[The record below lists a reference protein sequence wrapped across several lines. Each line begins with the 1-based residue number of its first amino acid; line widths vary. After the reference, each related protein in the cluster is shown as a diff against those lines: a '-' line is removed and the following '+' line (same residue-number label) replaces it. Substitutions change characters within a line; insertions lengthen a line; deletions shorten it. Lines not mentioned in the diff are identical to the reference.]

1 LKRNKEQ
8 RWDFCDVG
16 FGFANTMEVE
26 ATYNQI
32 LQKKEDQ
39 LKRDALLERQATQLT
54 KYFIRARQRELKDT
68 VEKQVEQSRK
78 HYERNL
84 QKARAAGEAA
94 AAVAEMV
101 QEEKVIISAH
111 MAEKGRERHAEEL
124 RVKADRQER
133 EKWQQA
139 RILYERFQAQERIKQ
154 RQEVEK
160 ERMKNL
166 QDKLEKSE
174 KNISEHRQE
183 KAEKMKENKDKNA
196 KKADSVYVSR
206 RELQKAR
213 HKAIK
218 STVGISQR
226 KMEAAEQRRQDHQ
239 FKVQEACR
247 EHMETVP
254 QKVELGEMKKEE
266 KRQERHQNI
275 IEKAIRLQERL
286 AKLRGE
292 TSSEKEDDSS
302 GEGYEQSPRK
312 QAGRL
317 ASKESHPLDSKAPTE
332 KKEEVQEEEAQGG
345 SSPRII
351 SYRSKELILANSKA
365 QRDYV
370 QKCGSLQEAGV
381 YMQTTKHF
389 KVLADAAVV
398 NPQSDPPV
406 KRMRSLHEKYL
417 LEGPK
422 RRQRMLEARASAA
435 SSARTPRRMIPT
447 CGLCERHFPLKN
459 LVGSALNKTLQK
471 VKEDLRGSDSLDS
484 IEGGAPSPDP
494 SDALQA
500 DRLLPGVR
508 LYDTEIP
515 LCAACY
521 HRVRI
526 CSSSKT

>member
-1 LKRNKEQ
+1 MLPLSSL
-8 RWDFCDVG
+8 
-16 FGFANTMEVE
+16 VE

-54 KYFIRARQRELKDT
+54 KYFIRARQRELKALD
-68 VEKQVEQSRK
+68 VEQSRK

-213 HKAIK
+213 HKA
-218 STVGISQR
+218 G
-226 KMEAAEQRRQDHQ
+226 RR
-239 FKVQEACR
+239 A
-247 EHMETVP
+247 
-254 QKVELGEMKKEE
+254 
-266 KRQERHQNI
+266 
-275 IEKAIRLQERL
+275 
-286 AKLRGE
+286 
-292 TSSEKEDDSS
+292 
-302 GEGYEQSPRK
+302 QSPC
-312 QAGRL
+312 
-317 ASKESHPLDSKAPTE
+317 
-332 KKEEVQEEEAQGG
+332 
-345 SSPRII
+345 IW
-351 SYRSKELILANSKA
+351 
-365 QRDYV
+365 
-370 QKCGSLQEAGV
+370 
-381 YMQTTKHF
+381 
-389 KVLADAAVV
+389 
-398 NPQSDPPV
+398 
-406 KRMRSLHEKYL
+406 
-417 LEGPK
+417 
-422 RRQRMLEARASAA
+422 ML
-435 SSARTPRRMIPT
+435 
-447 CGLCERHFPLKN
+447 
-459 LVGSALNKTLQK
+459 
-471 VKEDLRGSDSLDS
+471 
-484 IEGGAPSPDP
+484 
-494 SDALQA
+494 
-500 DRLLPGVR
+500 
-508 LYDTEIP
+508 
-515 LCAACY
+515 
-521 HRVRI
+521 
-526 CSSSKT
+526 